1 MLLLDTHVLLWFQ
14 LRPESVGRQMRRI
27 IAQSWANRNAA
38 VSAITFWEIALL
50 HKKRRVDLLQ
60 SIDDLNRWRQDL
72 RDAGLVEIPID
83 GAIGIL
89 SVNLPYPGSDPA
101 DRLIIATAIAGGHQ
115 LVTDDR
121 PILTWPGPLNCRR
134 AAD

>member
-14 LRPESVGRQMRRI
+14 LRPELVGRQMRRI

-60 SIDDLNRWRQDL
+60 AIDDLGRWRQDL
-72 RDAGLVEIPID
+72 QDAGLVEILID
-83 GAIGIL
+83 GAVGIL

-101 DRLIIATAIAGGHQ
+101 DRLIIATAIVGGHQ

-121 PILTWPGPLNCRR
+121 PILAWPGPLNRRR

>member
-14 LRPESVGRQMRRI
+14 LRPELVGRQMRRI
-27 IAQSWANRNAA
+27 IAQSWATRNAA

-60 SIDDLNRWRQDL
+60 SIDDLSRWRQDL

-89 SVNLPYPGSDPA
+89 SVNLSYPGSDPA

-121 PILTWPGPLNCRR
+121 PILAWPGPLNRRR